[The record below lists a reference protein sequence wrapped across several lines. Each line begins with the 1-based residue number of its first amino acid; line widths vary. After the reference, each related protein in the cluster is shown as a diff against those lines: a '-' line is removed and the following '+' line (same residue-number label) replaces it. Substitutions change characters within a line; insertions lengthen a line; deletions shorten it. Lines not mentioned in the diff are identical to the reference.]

1 MEYRT
6 LGRTGLNV
14 SVIGFGGAPIGLQGY
29 LSPEDR
35 DGDVFQAR
43 AGASIRAAVD
53 GGINYFD
60 TAPGYGDGR
69 GERLLGAALEGRRDR
84 VLLATKYP
92 FDAAE
97 SLDERTQGV
106 RGSLERLRTDYVDVL
121 QLHGGVF
128 DDALAEQII
137 HSGVLNWADDLRAR
151 GLCRWTGITA
161 EGPSGALERLLR
173 TGRFDVLEMNYN
185 LIYQAA
191 CDYQRAPRTGIIPLA
206 RSLGMGVTTMRPTT
220 CGFLQKLLAAEFP
233 GMDTDRL
240 TRLAIRFVLSTPE
253 VNCVVVGM
261 RSADEVAANLALADD
276 AAARLDLTGLHNRY
290 E

>member
-6 LGRTGLNV
+6 LGRTGLKV
-14 SVIGFGGAPIGLQGY
+14 SAIGFGGAPIGLQGY
-29 LSPEDR
+29 LSSEDR
-35 DGDVFQAR
+35 DSDAFQAR
-43 AGASIRAAVD
+43 AGAAIRAAVD

-60 TAPGYGDGR
+60 TAPGYGNGR
-69 GERLLGAALEGRRDR
+69 GERLLGAALEGQRDR
-84 VLLATKYP
+84 VFLATKYP
-92 FDAAE
+92 FDTAGSE
-97 SLDERTQGV
+97 DDWTTGV
-106 RGSLERLRTDYVDVL
+106 RSSLERLRTDYVDVL

-128 DDALAEQII
+128 DDALAERII
-137 HSGVLNWADDLRAR
+137 HSGVLDWADGLRAR

-206 RSLGMGVTTMRPTT
+206 RSLGMGITTMRPTT

-233 GMDTDRL
+233 SMDTDRL

-261 RSADEVAANLALADD
+261 RSADEVAANLALADET
-276 AAARLDLTGLHNRY
+276 AARLDLTGLHDRY
-290 E
+290 G